1 MTKKSYIWQG
11 KQHDTL
17 LKKVVFPIKEKRLRM
32 RDPSGKLKWEYY
44 RQEVIYVNQVHKI
57 FEDQELDQTEI
68 QNLHLL

>member
-1 MTKKSYIWQG
+1 
-11 KQHDTL
+11 
-17 LKKVVFPIKEKRLRM
+17 M

-68 QNLHLL
+68 QNLHLLWRN